1 MKPSSFRRILSLLC
15 ALALLLPLAAAA
27 EDSSALDSA
36 ADGIFK
42 KRKAHGGM
50 VVAAKDGEIVYQYC
64 YGYAN
69 EMADEKVSPETYFR
83 LASVSKLV
91 TAVAAMRLVESGRLD
106 LDENLGKILGGDQPY
121 FAAAPKYPSV
131 SLTPRHLMTHT
142 SSINDKGGFAKNLP
156 LRDVLDVKKKN
167 RSGFASEKPGT
178 NYRYSNYGA
187 GIVGCILEAVTG
199 QRITDAARE
208 LLFDPM
214 GIDAAYHPTLL
225 QQPELITTTYKYG
238 VGMGKG
244 MITRSYKLK
253 EKYRETVNVDKDYL
267 ESYGGLWIRGAD
279 LCKIGI
285 MLCDYGLYE
294 GQRILQEDTVRE
306 MISSQAGKG
315 GISVDSPYGLNV
327 ERVTNLVSGKM
338 LYGHQGMADAVLCNL
353 YFDPETRFVFALVT
367 NGCNTKAKED
377 RICLLARDLFGLLWD
392 HYNN

>member
-1 MKPSSFRRILSLLC
+1 MSDNVSQFLSAGLCDCFR
-15 ALALLLPLAAAA
+15 
-27 EDSSALDSA
+27 
-36 ADGIFK
+36 
-42 KRKAHGGM
+42 
-50 VVAAKDGEIVYQYC
+50 
-64 YGYAN
+64 
-69 EMADEKVSPETYFR
+69 
-83 LASVSKLV
+83 
-91 TAVAAMRLVESGRLD
+91 
-106 LDENLGKILGGDQPY
+106 
-121 FAAAPKYPSV
+121 
-131 SLTPRHLMTHT
+131 
-142 SSINDKGGFAKNLP
+142 
-156 LRDVLDVKKKN
+156 
-167 RSGFASEKPGT
+167 
-178 NYRYSNYGA
+178 
-187 GIVGCILEAVTG
+187 
-199 QRITDAARE
+199 
-208 LLFDPM
+208 
-214 GIDAAYHPTLL
+214 IDAADHPPLL

-377 RICLLARDLFGLLWD
+377 RICLLALDLFGLLWD